1 MSTQDDFRDAPAP
14 KQGMSSTS
22 KVLLILGSIAG
33 VCLLAC
39 CGGGIF
45 LYIKA
50 KDAIQ
55 NFAQN
60 FTTSDP
66 EEIRQRTA
74 EIMHI
79 DIPEEFPPLR
89 AFNLFVMKQILYG
102 KEGSGSMVMIM
113 EINQQMQGG
122 QGGANMKQQ
131 REQMLRQMRQQQQ
144 QQGQG
149 AGNMDTDITEES
161 SETREFTINGE
172 KVPFEFIKGRSPNG
186 GTPVRQVVGM
196 FAGESGTIMLM
207 VMVPESEYHEDAI
220 VKMIESIRLPDD
232 SQDSMDATDSMD
244 SHDAT
249 TPEKQPAGDEPGGDE
264 EPAQRETE
272 SSPESSP

>member
-60 FTTSDP
+60 FTTTDP

-74 EIMHI
+74 EVVHI

-89 AFNLFVMKQILYG
+89 AFNFFVMKQILYG
-102 KEGSGSMVMIM
+102 KEASGSMVMIM
-113 EINQQMQGG
+113 EINQQIQGG
-122 QGGANMKQQ
+122 QGAANMKQQ
-131 REQMLRQMRQQQQ
+131 REQMLRQMSQQQQ

-149 AGNMDTDITEES
+149 AGNMDTEITEES

-172 KVPFEFIKGRSPNG
+172 KVPFEFIKGRGANG
-186 GTPVRQVVGM
+186 VPTRQVVGM
-196 FAGESGTIMLM
+196 FAGRTGTIMLM
-207 VMVPESEYHEDAI
+207 IMTPESEYNEEAI
-220 VKMIESIRLPDD
+220 VKMIGSIRLPDD
-232 SQDSMDATDSMD
+232 TEDSMD
-244 SHDAT
+244 SDDAAM
-249 TPEKQPAGDEPGGDE
+249 PEKQPAGDNPGGEEVPQDKDE
-264 EPAQRETE
+264 SATE
-272 SSPESSP
+272 SSP

>member
-1 MSTQDDFRDAPAP
+1 
-14 KQGMSSTS
+14 S

-60 FTTSDP
+60 FTTTDP

-89 AFNLFVMKQILYG
+89 AFNFFVMKQILYG
-102 KEGSGSMVMIM
+102 KEASGSMVMIM
-113 EINQQMQGG
+113 EINQQMQGA

-149 AGNMDTDITEES
+149 AGNMDTEITEES

-172 KVPFEFIKGRSPNG
+172 KVPFEFIKGRS
-186 GTPVRQVVGM
+186 
-196 FAGESGTIMLM
+196 
-207 VMVPESEYHEDAI
+207 
-220 VKMIESIRLPDD
+220 
-232 SQDSMDATDSMD
+232 
-244 SHDAT
+244 
-249 TPEKQPAGDEPGGDE
+249 
-264 EPAQRETE
+264 
-272 SSPESSP
+272 